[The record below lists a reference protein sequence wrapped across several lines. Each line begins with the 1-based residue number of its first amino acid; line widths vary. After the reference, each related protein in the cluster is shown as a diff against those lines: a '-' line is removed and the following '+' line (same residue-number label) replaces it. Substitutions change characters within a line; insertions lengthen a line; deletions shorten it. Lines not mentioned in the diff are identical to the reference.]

1 MAFIIAARPDIGG
14 QREARRIETIWAIS
28 TGPDTLKAL

>member
-1 MAFIIAARPDIGG
+1 MAFIIAGCPDIACL
-14 QREARRIETIWAIS
+14 REARRIETIWAIS